1 MIRAAAIAAATLVL
15 APGLAAADAL
25 ERIRSTGEI
34 RLAVRD
40 DAPPLSY
47 LEDGVLKGYSVDL
60 CRRVAERLAEDLD
73 QPALAR
79 VLVPVNAD
87 TRFDAVAT
95 GEADLLCGAASQTLS
110 RRAVVDFSIPIFVD
124 GAAVMTREGGPADLQ
139 ALAGQTVGVR
149 GGTTTEEG
157 LRATVEGAGIDA
169 DIVAFET
176 HAEAVAA
183 LRAEEIDAYFAD
195 QSILLGLARAEGG
208 EGLQVSGN
216 TLSVET
222 QALAMGRGETELRLA
237 VDRAL
242 SALWRSGA
250 VGEIFEANFAPAQPG
265 DAMRALALLAPLRD

>member
-47 LEDGVLKGYSVDL
+47 LEDGVHKGYSVDL

>member
-1 MIRAAAIAAATLVL
+1 MIRAAAIAAALAL

-47 LEDGVLKGYSVDL
+47 EEDGVHKGYTVDV

-73 QPALAR
+73 LPALAR
-79 VLVPVNAD
+79 VLVPVDAD
-87 TRFDAVAT
+87 NRFDAVAT

-110 RRAVVDFSIPIFVD
+110 RRAVVDFSIPVFVD

-139 ALAGQTVGVR
+139 ALAGRTVGVR
-149 GGTTTEEG
+149 GGTTTADG
-157 LRATVEGAGIDA
+157 LRATVEGAGV
-169 DIVAFET
+169 DIGIVTFET
-176 HAEAVAA
+176 HGAAVSA

-195 QSILLGLARAEGG
+195 QSILLGLVRAAGG

-216 TLSVET
+216 TFSVET
-222 QALAMGRGETELRLA
+222 QALAMARGETELRLA

-250 VGEIFEANFAPAQPG
+250 IGAIFEANFAPAQPG
-265 DAMRALALLAPLRD
+265 EVMRVLSLLAPLRD